1 MSPGRR
7 MELVNAVKDVLLA
20 KWREHG
26 TMAADT
32 AEVLTEVRNLIYGG
46 LMHDGVDAW
55 DCRDGMEAILT
66 EGRELAQAEIL
77 RGTLL
82 K

>member
-7 MELVNAVKDVLLA
+7 IELVNAVKDVLLA

-26 TMAADT
+26 TMAADA

-46 LMHDGVDAW
+46 LMHEGADAT
-55 DCRDGMEAILT
+55 DCRDETEAILI
-66 EGRELAQAEIL
+66 EGREQAQAEIL